1 MNEVKGNPFHPL
13 LRVTKRNR
21 AYICK
26 RYNNVLHPTLQMRPG
41 YTRQFRLHD

>member
-26 RYNNVLHPTLQMRPG
+26 RYNNVLRPTLHMRTG
-41 YTRQFRLHD
+41 YIGQFRFHE